1 MKKILK
7 NLDEILSAIVLVILV
22 VVMFLNVVFRQVQ
35 GLAFSAFADELTTKL
50 FVLFSLLGASIAAKR
65 GSHLGLTI
73 LTDSMEEKTKRW
85 VHFFGFLIATAFCIM
100 LIVYGIKM
108 TINEFHME
116 QKTLTNQW
124 PEWIFGMYVPI
135 GSAFCALR
143 FAQQAVNQLK
153 GRKENRA

>member
-73 LTDSMEEKTKRW
+73 LTDSME
-85 VHFFGFLIATAFCIM
+85 
-100 LIVYGIKM
+100 
-108 TINEFHME
+108 
-116 QKTLTNQW
+116 
-124 PEWIFGMYVPI
+124 
-135 GSAFCALR
+135 
-143 FAQQAVNQLK
+143 AVSYTHLPS
-153 GRKENRA
+153 GHESG